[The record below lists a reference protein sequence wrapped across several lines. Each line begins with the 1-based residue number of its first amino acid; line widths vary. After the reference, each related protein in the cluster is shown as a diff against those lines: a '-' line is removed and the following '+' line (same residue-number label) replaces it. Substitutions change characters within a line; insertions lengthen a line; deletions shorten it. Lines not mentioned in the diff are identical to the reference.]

1 MTSPISD
8 ISAAAQV
15 LRTSGLS
22 GVSAAQPV
30 RPATAS
36 TTPVAPV
43 ASVAPVAPVPAP
55 VSSATAASRSERA
68 NGAAPDPL
76 EQAVQALNERYASQ
90 RTDLRFSID
99 KGTGDTVVSIIDS
112 KDGTVLRQI
121 PSEEALRISQALQRE
136 IERGTLIEQVA

>member
-22 GVSAAQPV
+22 GVSAAPPV
-30 RPATAS
+30 RPPAP
-36 TTPVAPV
+36 PVAPAV
-43 ASVAPVAPVPAP
+43 STPPAVPAATQTP
-55 VSSATAASRSERA
+55 PNSAEAAARQGRA
-68 NGAAPDPL
+68 NGAAVDPL

-99 KGTGDTVVSIIDS
+99 QGTGNTVVSIIDS